1 MREGSESRARR
12 VLLTPASGEWGRRR
26 PVFFLF
32 TLGQV
37 TEVLRPMP
45 LLPVPFAPPG
55 LPGLSLW
62 REQVVPVIELEACL
76 GVTGAGVGSAE
87 RYLAVQSQGRYG
99 LVRSAPGIR
108 ILPMPEARPMALPPP
123 LRMKPIRGLFATAD
137 ALLVIPHLGA
147 ILSGAIPANTAE
159 STMDEGEEGMTEPV
173 ILVVEDSPT
182 NLRLITEAL
191 QADGYTILTAAD
203 GEEAIA
209 TTVRDR
215 PSLLV
220 LDVILPRKNGFQV
233 CRQLR
238 NMPETKNIPI
248 LMLTSKNQESDRFWG
263 LRQGAD
269 EYMTKPYEMDDLRAA
284 VHRLIQPVS
293 GT

>member
-1 MREGSESRARR
+1 VRA
-12 VLLTPASGEWGRRR
+12 A
-26 PVFFLF
+26 
-32 TLGQV
+32 
-37 TEVLRPMP
+37 
-45 LLPVPFAPPG
+45 A
-55 LPGLSLW
+55 
-62 REQVVPVIELEACL
+62 
-76 GVTGAGVGSAE
+76 
-87 RYLAVQSQGRYG
+87 
-99 LVRSAPGIR
+99 GIR
-108 ILPMPEARPMALPPP
+108 ILPLPDARPREPGPP
-123 LRMKPIRGLFATAD
+123 LAPAPVRGLFD
-137 ALLVIPHLGA
+137 MGDGWLVVPRLGA
-147 ILSGAIPANTAE
+147 ILEGAIPEIAAE
-159 STMDEGEEGMTEPV
+159 SMTDEGGESMTEPV

-182 NLRLITEAL
+182 NLRLITDAL
-191 QADGYTILTAAD
+191 RADGYAILTAAD

-238 NMPETKNIPI
+238 NMPETKDIPI

-284 VHRLIQPVS
+284 VRRLIQPAS
-293 GT
+293 GA